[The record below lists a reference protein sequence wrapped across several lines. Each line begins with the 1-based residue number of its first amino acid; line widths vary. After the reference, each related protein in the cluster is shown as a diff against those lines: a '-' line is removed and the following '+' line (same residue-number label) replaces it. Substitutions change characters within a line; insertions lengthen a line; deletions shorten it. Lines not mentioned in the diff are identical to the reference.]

1 MSLSN
6 PFMLASSSEIPT
18 SLPGWNELLLYL
30 TGIFIFLVLN
40 AFFVAVE
47 FALVKVRKSQVLEA
61 QSKGARDSHLALRAL
76 SKLDGYLSAGQLG
89 ITVASLVLGMLGEPL
104 VFKLVAPLLH
114 ETGWHPVAI
123 KLTSF
128 VIAAASF
135 SYIHVVVGEQVPKV
149 LAIRKALPTTL
160 WLIRPLHWFY
170 WSFGWA
176 IWIINGSAGWILRRF
191 FKVDPTGHD
200 EVHSAEEL
208 AQLVEESEK
217 HAEVTTTEREI
228 LINAL
233 ALNELKVL
241 DVMIPRGEVIVFDL
255 KETPQTNLSRAI
267 ETQHTR
273 FPLVEGHLDRTL
285 GMIHLKDLL
294 AVSDHTESDLREFR
308 RDMPTVPG
316 TMRLDTLLT
325 LFLRERSHL
334 ALVVNEFGDPM
345 GVVFLDNVLEKLVGD
360 IRDEFDTEPQQVTV
374 SNTDRILVAGSL
386 PLSELEAHVTSP
398 GLEVAES
405 TTVGGYLSDKLGRLP
420 VVGDRVESGDYQIEV
435 TEADERRVKEVA
447 FVRRSE
453 SEDESSS

>member
-1 MSLSN
+1 MSSPHQFL
-6 PFMLASSSEIPT
+6 LASGSEMPT
-18 SLPGWNELLLYL
+18 SFPGWNELLLYL

-61 QSKGARDSHLALRAL
+61 QAKGARDSHLALRAL

-104 VFKLVAPLLH
+104 VFKLVAPLLQ
-114 ETGWHPVAI
+114 ETGWHPVVI
-123 KLTSF
+123 RVISF
-128 VIAAASF
+128 IIAAASF

-208 AQLVEESEK
+208 ARLVEESEK
-217 HAEVTTTEREI
+217 HAEVTSTEREI

-233 ALNELKVL
+233 ELNELKVL
-241 DVMIPRGEVIVFDL
+241 DVMTPRSEVVVFDL
-255 KETPQTNLSRAI
+255 EETFENNLSRAI

-285 GMIHLKDLL
+285 GMIHMKDLL
-294 AVSDHTESDLREFR
+294 VVSGDSEPDFREFR
-308 RDMPTVPG
+308 RDLPAVPG
-316 TMRLDTLLT
+316 TMRLDALLT

-360 IRDEFDTEPQQVTV
+360 IRDEFDAEPQQVTA
-374 SNTDRILVAGSL
+374 SDRDRVQVAGSL
-386 PLSELEAHVTSP
+386 PLSELGAHVASLS
-398 GLEVAES
+398 LETAEA
-405 TTVGGYLSDKLGRLP
+405 TTIGGYLSSRLGRLP
-420 VVGDRVESGDYQIEV
+420 VVGDRVEAGGYQIEV
-435 TEADERRVKEVA
+435 TAADERRVKEVA
-447 FVRRSE
+447 FVREVE
-453 SEDESSS
+453 SGDQDSA

>member
-1 MSLSN
+1 MSSTHEFL
-6 PFMLASSSEIPT
+6 LASGSEIPT

-30 TGIFIFLVLN
+30 AGIFVFLVLN

-61 QSKGARDSHLALRAL
+61 HAKGARDSRLALRAL

-104 VFKLVAPLLH
+104 VFKLVAPLLQ

-123 KLTSF
+123 KMTSF
-128 VIAAASF
+128 IIAAASF

-208 AQLVEESEK
+208 AQLFEESEK
-217 HAEVTTTEREI
+217 HEEVTRIEREI
-228 LINAL
+228 LVNAL
-233 ALNELKVL
+233 ELNELKVL
-241 DVMIPRGEVIVFDL
+241 DVMIPRGDVIVFDL
-255 KETPQTNLSRAI
+255 KETFQSNLSRALKSK
-267 ETQHTR
+267 HTR
-273 FPLVEGHLDRTL
+273 FPLVDGHLDGSL

-294 AVSDHTESDLREFR
+294 AIPDDAEPDLHEVR
-308 RDMPTVPG
+308 RDMPTVPA
-316 TMRLDTLLT
+316 TMRLDVLLT

-345 GVVFLDNVLEKLVGD
+345 GIVFLDNVLEKLVGD
-360 IRDEFDTEPQQVTV
+360 IRDEFDAAPLQPLAST
-374 SNTDRILVAGSL
+374 SDRIVVAGSL
-386 PLSELEAHVTSP
+386 PLSELAAHV
-398 GLEVAES
+398 GALFLEASEA
-405 TTVGGYLSDKLGRLP
+405 TTIGGYLSIRLGRLP
-420 VVGDRVESGDYQIEV
+420 VVGDAIDAGDYQIEV
-435 TEADERRVKEVA
+435 TVADDRRVEEVA
-447 FVRRSE
+447 FTRLAQSG
-453 SEDESSS
+453 DESTG